1 MAEVDQIEDPGY
13 PDDAVG
19 RLELIWGEGFLSPGG
34 PVEVSRMLGGRDIEG
49 CDVLDIGSGAGGADV
64 VLVREHGAATV
75 TGIDVEPRLVDRAV
89 ERTRSL
95 GLDGRIAYRLVEP
108 GPLPLLDG
116 SFDVVFSKDSI
127 IHIRDK
133 EHLFSEA
140 FRVLRPGGLLLV
152 GDWLRGHGAALEA
165 QVQAFITASGHDF
178 AMVSLQDTSEI
189 VERLGFADVEIE
201 DRHAWYLGE
210 ATAELARL
218 RGSLGVEF
226 VRAWGEEAAADEI
239 GFWEV
244 LVESL
249 GAGAVRPGHVRARK
263 PGLTPTGTSAR
274 RSGAIRPD
282 VNAGER
288 T

>member
-1 MAEVDQIEDPGY
+1 M
-13 PDDAVG
+13 
-19 RLELIWGEGFLSPGG
+19 
-34 PVEVSRMLGGRDIEG
+34 
-49 CDVLDIGSGAGGADV
+49 
-64 VLVREHGAATV
+64 
-75 TGIDVEPRLVDRAV
+75 EPRLVDRAV

-95 GLDGRIAYRLVEP
+95 GLDGRIAYR
-108 GPLPLLDG
+108 
-116 SFDVVFSKDSI
+116 
-127 IHIRDK
+127 
-133 EHLFSEA
+133 
-140 FRVLRPGGLLLV
+140 
-152 GDWLRGHGAALEA
+152 
-165 QVQAFITASGHDF
+165 
-178 AMVSLQDTSEI
+178 
-189 VERLGFADVEIE
+189 
-201 DRHAWYLGE
+201 YLGE